1 MTRYMR
7 WAKYPTCVIKSDFPD
22 AFPRWL
28 RLSRPSSPP
37 SSLIHFG
44 QGHALPHL
52 ALTRCSL
59 PPPRWEHLCI
69 RKRHKMITVFLR
81 RRVKISHR
89 SNMSSLW
96 VKVGL
101 VQESAVLPAP
111 HARYRGVFD
120 RVPRRQQVRRQSRS
134 TALSSMTRS
143 SPFSQMSSGRPLKR
157 NGTRPRCC
165 DLHWLLVCSG
175 LCYAR
180 PAAAVAAATR
190 QFLRPNGLN
199 VESVMNRP

>member
-1 MTRYMR
+1 MIAFT
-7 WAKYPTCVIKSDFPD
+7 PFLFPHGALPSRPSCSPLAPPPAPARKGAFAQSVLWYRRPPPSLSSAWRGCCSFLAPLWLAD
-22 AFPRWL
+22 AFPRCWL
-28 RLSRPSSPP
+28 RLSRRVVAP

-69 RKRHKMITVFLR
+69 RKRHKMITALLR

-101 VQESAVLPAP
+101 VQESAILPAP
-111 HARYRGVFD
+111 RAR
-120 RVPRRQQVRRQSRS
+120 
-134 TALSSMTRS
+134 
-143 SPFSQMSSGRPLKR
+143 
-157 NGTRPRCC
+157 
-165 DLHWLLVCSG
+165 
-175 LCYAR
+175 
-180 PAAAVAAATR
+180 
-190 QFLRPNGLN
+190 
-199 VESVMNRP
+199 